1 LKKILI
7 TGAYGFI
14 GRHLSSSLAKE
25 GNSIAGIGRGD
36 WRHEKPGD
44 WGISEWQTGDIDS
57 DNLDV
62 LLGVWGVPDIVYHC
76 AGSSSVAASL
86 SNPQKAL
93 RDTVVS
99 TSALIEWVARTNTEA
114 SIVVISSAAVYGSD
128 YDRPI
133 SQNDSESPISIY
145 GTHKL
150 MTEVLCRNYAKQFD
164 LKVIM
169 PRIFSVYGVGLRKQ
183 LFWDLCERANGKGE
197 IVLGGSGNEMRDW
210 IDVRDLVKILAELP
224 FYATADAPVV
234 NVASGHPNSV
244 KEVAGLICQSLQLL
258 NGQKVSVA
266 FDGNVRPGNP
276 ISLIAKS
283 TELDKISVKGN
294 ILIAEGIADYV
305 GWYIQETRSKF

>member
-1 LKKILI
+1 MKKILI

-14 GRHLSSSLAKE
+14 GRNLSLANKE

-36 WRHEKPGD
+36 WGLERPDDWGMSEWLPGD
-44 WGISEWQTGDIDS
+44 INS
-57 DNLDV
+57 DNLNV
-62 LLGVWGVPDIVYHC
+62 LESRWGVPDVVYHC

-86 SNPQKAL
+86 SNPQQAL
-93 RDTVVS
+93 LDTVVS
-99 TSALIEWVARTNTEA
+99 TSALLEWVARTNADA

-128 YDRPI
+128 YERPI
-133 SQNDSESPISIY
+133 SQDDSESPISIY

-150 MTEVLCRNYAKQFD
+150 MTEVLCRSYAQQFD

-169 PRIFSVYGVGLRKQ
+169 PRIFSVYGAGLRKQ
-183 LFWDLCERANGKGE
+183 LFWDLCERAKGKGE

-224 FYATADAPVV
+224 FYATTDAPVV

-244 KEVAGLICQSLQLL
+244 KEVAELICQSLQLL
-258 NGQKVSVA
+258 NGQKVSVT
-266 FDGNVRPGNP
+266 FDGDVRPGNP
-276 ISLIAKS
+276 ISLIAKPI
-283 TELDKISVKGN
+283 ELDKISGKGK